1 MKILCAVV
9 ILAACSKG
17 GDAKPPPPAKHD
29 AAVVP
34 VAQQAGASLYQKLCS
49 QCHGADGKGYKSDH
63 APSLVNP
70 TFLASATDDFLKR
83 SIALGRPGTA
93 MAGYGKEVGGPLE
106 ADQVAAITSYLRAQG
121 TATPDRQP
129 MLLAG
134 SPERGKALYAA
145 DCQKCHGDQATRGEA
160 PMLANSNFLQAAS
173 DEFMAYAVVH
183 GRPGTPMEAWGMK
196 LSDQSL
202 SDVIAY
208 VRAFAVPHEVGQLPP
223 PTGKEPLF
231 INPTGKPPAGFTLTA
246 DPNQKPRYVSAD
258 QVKKALDDHRKMII
272 IDARPPSD
280 WMRVHVTGAV
290 SIPYHDMARLAEIPK
305 DAWVIAYCACPHHLS
320 GIVADELQKRGYA
333 HALVL
338 DEGILEWQR
347 RGYPVVAAPGVTPP
361 PADPTA
367 NIHAAPAAIR
377 PPPPAPTTSPR

>member
-1 MKILCAVV
+1 MKLVCAVIV
-9 ILAACSKG
+9 LAACSKG
-17 GDAKPPPPAKHD
+17 AAKPPP
-29 AAVVP
+29 AAEQHEAAAPVVTQGDVGVP
-34 VAQQAGASLYQKLCS
+34 LYQKLCA

-106 ADQVAAITSYLRAQG
+106 ADQVAAIVAFLRAQVK
-121 TATPDRQP
+121 TTPDRMP
-129 MLLAG
+129 NVAAG
-134 SPERGKALYAA
+134 SPERGKALYATN
-145 DCQKCHGDQATRGEA
+145 CQKCHGDQATRGEA
-160 PMLANSNFLQAAS
+160 PMLANTNFLQAAS
-173 DEFMAYAVVH
+173 DEFIAYAIVH

-202 SDVIAY
+202 GDVVAY
-208 VRAFAVPHEVGQLPP
+208 VRSFASPQQAPVGELPP

-231 INPTGKPPAGFTLTA
+231 INPDGKPPADFKLTA
-246 DPNQKPRYVSAD
+246 DPNQKPRYVSID
-258 QVKKALDDHRKMII
+258 QVKKALDQKRKMII

-280 WMRVHVTGAV
+280 WMHVHITGAV
-290 SIPYHDMARLAEIPK
+290 SIPYFEMKRLDEIPK

-338 DEGILEWQR
+338 DEGILEWHR
-347 RGYPVVAAPGVTPP
+347 RGYPVVAAQGVTPP
-361 PADPTA
+361 PADPSA
-367 NIHAAPAAIR
+367 AASLHAQPK
-377 PPPPAPTTSPR
+377 